1 MIRINREYYLPSI
14 HLSESEFQEVRDCA
28 GAMEE
33 LSRLIQPPY
42 PYIALRVISGKLL
55 DLIEA
60 VDYRQVVRQ

>member
-1 MIRINREYYLPSI
+1 MIRMIGEYYAPSI
-14 HLSESEFQEVRDCA
+14 LLSKSEFEEIQACA

-33 LSRLIQPPY
+33 LSQLMQPPY